1 MIQKQAESKTEE
13 HRAAEEEKKKV
24 STDTVCIVLF
34 THQCYM
40 IQTNNL
46 PLRLY
51 ILDIILILFLSL
63 HIFVV

>member
-24 STDTVCIVLF
+24 STDTVCILLF
-34 THQCYM
+34 THQCYI
-40 IQTNNL
+40 IQTNNIW
-46 PLRLY
+46 LRLY

>member
-51 ILDIILILFLSL
+51 RLYIILIFLLFLLL
-63 HIFVV
+63 HIL